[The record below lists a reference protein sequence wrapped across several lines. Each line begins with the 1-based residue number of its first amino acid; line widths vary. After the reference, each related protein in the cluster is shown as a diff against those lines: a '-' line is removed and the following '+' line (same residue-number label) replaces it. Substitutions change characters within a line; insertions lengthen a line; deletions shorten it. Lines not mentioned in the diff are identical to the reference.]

1 MAKSDIANTTA
12 ALIPDVVREAF
23 SSSKSLSLR
32 DILLL
37 EQAGV
42 TFFATG
48 GKPSFRDMSVVCWL
62 VAERAS
68 FLAALDSGDFD
79 KAFCAWADTFPP
91 AHLVK
96 CLAGIADML
105 KRTFL
110 PMEDAA
116 GKKPGTGTPRHP

>member
-48 GKPSFRDMSVVCWL
+48 EKPSFRDMSVVCWL
-62 VAERAS
+62 VA
-68 FLAALDSGDFD
+68 GDFD
-79 KAFCAWADTFPP
+79 KAFSAWADTFPP

>member
-1 MAKSDIANTTA
+1 MAKSDIVNTTA

-48 GKPSFRDMSVVCWL
+48 KKPSFRDMSVVCWL
-62 VAERAS
+62 VAGRES

-79 KAFCAWADTFPP
+79 KAFSAWADTFPP
-91 AHLVK
+91 ALLVK
-96 CLAGIADML
+96 CLSDIANIL
-105 KRTFL
+105 KRTFV
-110 PMEDAA
+110 PMEDA
-116 GKKPGTGTPRHP
+116 GKKPGTGKPRHP